1 MSPFSDG
8 AVKYD
13 CLLLSLLLHGNIS
26 QHIILKGKFF
36 VRVNLCCFIH
46 KVKKKLLG
54 KKSIYKTVLKKSK
67 SSTLLS
73 VNLKPNFS

>member
-13 CLLLSLLLHGNIS
+13 CLLLSSLLHGNIS

-46 KVKKKLLG
+46 KVKKNCLE
-54 KKSIYKTVLKKSK
+54 KSRYTKQY
-67 SSTLLS
+67 
-73 VNLKPNFS
+73 